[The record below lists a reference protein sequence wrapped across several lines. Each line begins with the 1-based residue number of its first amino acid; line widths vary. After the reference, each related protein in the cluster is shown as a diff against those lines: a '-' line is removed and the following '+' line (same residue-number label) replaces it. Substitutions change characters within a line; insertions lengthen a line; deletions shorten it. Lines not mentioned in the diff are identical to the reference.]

1 MCTRTSTTSPPQV
14 AALEGNLSETGQ
26 KYSLEMERL
35 QATLSQLEED
45 LSQLRL
51 DMQVL
56 TGSPAAKEAD
66 LYIFMLFTG
75 TKGPIELYCILL
87 YCVLLQRNK
96 TDYEQLLRIKQ
107 NLELEIA
114 TYRRLLEGEE
124 V

>member
-56 TGSPAAKEAD
+56 TGSQGLRRWNCIHISVVYSNKWTNKVV
-66 LYIFMLFTG
+66 LYF
-75 TKGPIELYCILL
+75 
-87 YCVLLQRNK
+87 R
-96 TDYEQLLRIKQ
+96 
-107 NLELEIA
+107 
-114 TYRRLLEGEE
+114 
-124 V
+124 